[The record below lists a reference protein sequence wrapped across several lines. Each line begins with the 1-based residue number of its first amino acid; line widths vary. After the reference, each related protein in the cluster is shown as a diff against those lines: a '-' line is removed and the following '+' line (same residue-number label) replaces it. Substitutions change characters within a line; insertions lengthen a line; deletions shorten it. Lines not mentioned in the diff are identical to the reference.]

1 MQRPNKPVL
10 CVFLYY
16 KGKDGWKYGYH
27 MRTYNLGETN
37 RVIEREKK
45 QLGHGDPRYFRL
57 FIAKCSD
64 RWEAVEAINKTN
76 LAKIKGE
83 IENGTR

>member
-1 MQRPNKPVL
+1 MAKRPNKPVL

-27 MRTYNLGETN
+27 LRTYNLGETK
-37 RVIEREKK
+37 RVINHEKGPM
-45 QLGHGDPRYFRL
+45 GHGDPNYFRL
-57 FIAKCSD
+57 FVARCSD
-64 RWEAVEAINKTN
+64 RWQAVDNINKIN

-83 IENGTR
+83 ENGTR